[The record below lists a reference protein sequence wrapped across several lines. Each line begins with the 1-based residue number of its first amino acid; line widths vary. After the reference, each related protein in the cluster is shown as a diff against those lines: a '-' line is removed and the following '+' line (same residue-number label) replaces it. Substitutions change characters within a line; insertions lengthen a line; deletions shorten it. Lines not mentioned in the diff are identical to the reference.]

1 VFVPLIVLIAAGG
14 VTRFIGRWWRAG
26 VYAVVLGLL
35 SMGGIFNIT
44 YQRAQTQDLAPLAS
58 ERLVAGDVVVT
69 CPDQLGPSTIR
80 ALGDDV
86 TVVGYP
92 TLDSPALIDWTDYD
106 ERPAVDPDAYA
117 AEVLELAGPEHDVF
131 MVWST
136 TYITHVGTCE
146 ALLEAFGRQRPV
158 ETLVNQDGSK
168 FYEGATLSV
177 FPATP

>member
-1 VFVPLIVLIAAGG
+1 VL
-14 VTRFIGRWWRAG
+14 
-26 VYAVVLGLL
+26 
-35 SMGGIFNIT
+35 
-44 YQRAQTQDLAPLAS
+44 
-58 ERLVAGDVVVT
+58 VT

-80 ALGDDV
+80 AVGDGV
-86 TVVGYP
+86 VVVGYP

-106 ERPAVDPDAYA
+106 ERPAVDPDVYA
-117 AEVLELAGPEHDVF
+117 AEVLERAGPDSNVF

-168 FYEGATLSV
+168 FYESATLSV
-177 FPATP
+177 FPATA